1 MKIAVPTMNGYLFDC
16 YGNFAPPKKI
26 NELKA
31 NPVVLFLFS
40 LQMRQKKLRL

>member
-16 YGNFAPPKKI
+16 YGNFAPQKI